1 MPGVPLA
8 PNRRVRCSAKRLRG
22 RAADRARP
30 QVQSKQQLSREQGL
44 RATPGVAAE
53 PQGPADRAGKNN
65 STYSM
70 NWARKSWTGGPRLV
84 DCRAVRLRAQ
94 WIPVGCPESALT

>member
-8 PNRRVRCSAKRLRG
+8 PHHRARCSAKRPRG
-22 RAADRARP
+22 RAADRPRP
-30 QVQSKQQLSREQGL
+30 QAQSKQQLSPELSL

-53 PQGPADRAGKNN
+53 PQGPANRVGKNN

-70 NWARKSWTGGPRLV
+70 NWARKSWTGGPLLV
-84 DCRAVRLRAQ
+84 DCRAVRLRAE
-94 WIPVGCPESALT
+94 WIPVSGPEGALT